1 MTIGSYEQSTS
12 AAENV
17 DFIVRLVFYL
27 FEFYGHL
34 INRLFEKEPCELQ
47 KRTSRTLKH

>member
-17 DFIVRLVFYL
+17 DFIVGLVYYL
-27 FEFYGHL
+27 FGFYGNL
-34 INRLFEKEPCELQ
+34 INRLFEKEPCKLQ
-47 KRTSRTLKH
+47 KRASRTLKH